1 MARWSYG
8 YSRFPEY
15 VPVATRRARAA
26 KEAKR
31 LSKKGQAL
39 APVILSGGG
48 RAIARSFWGKAW
60 CDNLESYSD
69 YSNRM
74 PRGRSYV
81 RNGSVLDLQI
91 QPGKVRSQVAGSSLY
106 RIEVTIKPL
115 PPAKWRAI
123 SQACSGQIDSLVDL
137 LRGKLSD
144 AVLGVLVDPAQGLF
158 PAPGEIS
165 LSCSCPDWADMCKHV
180 AATLYG
186 VGARLDEQPELFFTL
201 RQVDQTEL
209 VSAAATLGTATMPE
223 SSSARRLD
231 ESSLESVF
239 GIEIDTETAPTVPT
253 PAPVPEKAG
262 KRPKRPART
271 TAKVLP
277 APAAAPR
284 KAGAR
289 AKLPAPPK
297 ARTRRTKAQ
306 PATLADRVRTFVASA
321 RQGDYYESF
330 NVNSR
335 ASVRGGRGMDK
346 SEGTEEFIREI
357 GELFKACIDELPGS
371 RAEFESLFELVREID
386 NDPDSIVFFADEAG
400 SWQLGIDWREVLP
413 AYFVCL
419 SATAH
424 ADEYARE
431 VQRALGDFANGDRAR
446 LLRDARVVAD
456 AEQKRA
462 LRARSDRGA
471 ARR

>member
-31 LSKKGQAL
+31 LSRKGQSL
-39 APVILSGGG
+39 APVVLSGGG
-48 RAIARSFWGKAW
+48 RAIAHSFWGKAW

-91 QPGKVRSQVAGSSLY
+91 APGKVRSQVAGSSLY
-106 RIEVTIKPL
+106 RIEVSIKPL

-201 RQVDQTEL
+201 RQVDQTDL
-209 VSAAATLGTATMPE
+209 VSAAATLGTVAVPAG
-223 SSSARRLD
+223 SSARRLD
-231 ESSLESVF
+231 EGSLESVF
-239 GIEIDTETAPTVPT
+239 GIELDTESS
-253 PAPVPEKAG
+253 PA
-262 KRPKRPART
+262 T
-271 TAKVLP
+271 STP
-277 APAAAPR
+277 APAAKRPKAPARATAKPLPAPTPMPR
-284 KAGAR
+284 KAVAR
-289 AKLPAPPK
+289 ANAPAPAKLQP
-297 ARTRRTKAQ
+297 ARKKKSK

-321 RQGDYYESF
+321 RQGAYYESF

-335 ASVRGGRGMDK
+335 SYMDK
-346 SEGTEEFIREI
+346 SEGTQEFMREL
-357 GELFKACIDELPGS
+357 GELLEACVGELPAS
-371 RAEFESLFELVREID
+371 RPEFEALFELVREID
-386 NDPDSIVFFADEAG
+386 RDPDSIIFFADEAG

-419 SATAH
+419 SATAQ

-431 VQRALGDFANGDRAR
+431 VQRTLVDFANRDRAR
-446 LLRDARVVAD
+446 LLRDARGVAD

-462 LRARSDRGA
+462 LRSQSGRGPHVGG
-471 ARR
+471 RVERG